1 MKDQDIRL
9 NTLPYTFTTQWM
21 NWLSVITAPLLI
33 GFIFGLIALYL
44 TDKDNRLYQSFAND
58 YSETALMQIK
68 RQKKFAIF
76 SAIFSSIVLCIILYC
91 FYEYGMANPA
101 KIIQLQ
107 Q

>member
-1 MKDQDIRL
+1 MKHQDIRL
-9 NTLPYTFTTQWM
+9 NTLPYTITIRWM
-21 NWLSVITAPLLI
+21 NWLSVVTAPLLI

-58 YSETALMQIK
+58 YSETALMKLK

-76 SAIFSSIVLCIILYC
+76 SAIFSSIVLCMIVYC
-91 FYEYGMANPA
+91 FYQYGTANPST
-101 KIIQLQ
+101 IIQLQ